1 MTERRTPAEVLDR
14 ARRHV
19 GSWSSGM
26 QQAHG
31 FDLLFGDDENLNRP
45 RRAHARQVLVGRHL
59 LRDQIEAHSGPI
71 VLMKGLEVA
80 MLYPSPTQR
89 PFRDLDVLVEDPRV
103 RWDRLVQRGFRSNPT
118 RRLDIDHHHLPAL
131 EDTTGTL
138 GVEFHHR
145 PNVPL
150 WASIPTEFVID
161 TAEPSRTGIDGVLR
175 PRDDVHALLMAMHCW
190 EGGFTR
196 LRDLFDALLLAASG
210 EASGKVPVEATA
222 ASLGLRRFW
231 RVTERLA
238 ESQVLGEP
246 ARRVPL
252 QRWIVPT
259 KPGIDQRTKSRLIA
273 PYTVCNPLKVTA
285 AHARALRLSRDA
297 RRGTT
302 SR

>member
-1 MTERRTPAEVLDR
+1 
-14 ARRHV
+14 
-19 GSWSSGM
+19 M

-31 FDLLFGDDENLNRP
+31 FDLLFGAADQLDRG
-45 RRAHARQVLVGRHL
+45 RRAHARHVLVGRHL
-59 LRDQIEAHSGPI
+59 LRDQVEAHAGPI

-80 MLYPSPTQR
+80 MLYPSPVQR
-89 PFRDLDVLVEDPRV
+89 PFRDLDVLVRDPRV
-103 RWDRLVQRGFRSNPT
+103 RWDRLVDKGFRSNPT

-145 PNVPL
+145 ANIPL
-150 WASIPTEFVID
+150 WASIPTEFIID

-196 LRDLFDALLLAASG
+196 LRDLFDALLLAASS
-210 EASGKVPVEATA
+210 EVPVEATA
-222 ASLGLRRFW
+222 ESLGLRRFW

-273 PYTVCNPLKVTA
+273 PYTVCNPLRVTA
-285 AHARALRLSRDA
+285 AHARALRLSREA
-297 RRGTT
+297 RRKPT